1 MEGPPSP
8 LRLIEAWDP
17 DRRRGDHA
25 RLSALLQAAGGA
37 KDLDDD
43 TLGQRHRRL
52 LQLHGAV
59 VGRSMEATV
68 ACGHCGT
75 RSEFVVPAQAILAE
89 PPPDPGATAEIR
101 VGRRRLTFR
110 LPRMSDLAAVAG
122 LEDPEAMRGALARRC
137 LAGRDRAGEGEF
149 PEAGLEGLG
158 QRWEA
163 LDPAANIVLNIDCA
177 GCGRAI
183 AASVDLAGFV
193 ARDLDRLVEGLLR
206 DIDTIASAYGWS
218 EAAILALTPARRAR
232 YVALIANARSPARP
246 ALAEIWA

>member
-8 LRLIEAWDP
+8 LQLIEAWDP
-17 DRRRGDHA
+17 DRRRGDHVRLA
-25 RLSALLQAAGGA
+25 ALLSAAGRA
-37 KDLDDD
+37 PDLDED

-52 LQLHGAV
+52 LLLHKGLV
-59 VGRSMEATV
+59 DRPMEATV

-89 PPPDPGATAEIR
+89 PPPAPGATVEIR
-101 VGRRRLTFR
+101 AGRQRLTFR

-122 LEDPEAMRGALARRC
+122 LDDPEAMRGAVARRC
-137 LAGRDRAGEGEF
+137 LVGEGDV
-149 PEAGLEGLG
+149 PVDRLEALG
-158 QRWEA
+158 ERWEA
-163 LDPAANIVLNIDCA
+163 LDPAASVVLNIDCA
-177 GCGRAI
+177 GCGQAI

-193 ARDLDRLVEGLLR
+193 ARDLDRLVDGLLR

-218 EAAILALTPARRAR
+218 EAVILALPPARRAR

-246 ALAEIWA
+246 ALTEGWA